1 MHQADKLCK
10 RGTVAQ
16 LRPNGD
22 TAVFPKPAVHQNH
35 QGVCKKTDFCPSLH
49 ILGVRKEGRTPEFV
63 FLNASQEGLRES
75 TTNLFALHHFQSL
88 PIFAIKI
95 FLKFPS

>member
-10 RGTVAQ
+10 GSTVAK

-35 QGVCKKTDFCPSLH
+35 QGACEKTDFCPSFH
-49 ILGVRKEGRTPEFV
+49 ILGARKEGGTLEFV
-63 FLNASQEGLRES
+63 FLNASQEGLREG
-75 TTNLFALHHFQSL
+75 TTNLFAFTPFQ
-88 PIFAIKI
+88 IFTN
-95 FLKFPS
+95 FYD